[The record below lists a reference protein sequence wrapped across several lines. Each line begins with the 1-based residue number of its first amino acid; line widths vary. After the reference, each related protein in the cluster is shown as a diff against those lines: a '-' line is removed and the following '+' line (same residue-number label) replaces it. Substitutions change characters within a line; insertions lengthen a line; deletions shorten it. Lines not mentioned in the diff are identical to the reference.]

1 METCEMFCF
10 DHDLKIDIDLLFDFD
25 SHSTMKSYENYD
37 VMTLFDFDPVVDNYD
52 HVKHVKS
59 KEEFLK
65 TARQLRCFAQKHF
78 DFGTAGSFGGVDG
91 EFSASMMY
99 NIIYRLLTASEF
111 TSSKRYGADLGSG
124 SAMAIFSYFN
134 FGAGLRM
141 VGIEANEMRYLYS
154 VRLQELLSRS
164 TDFRNQLSRMSLLFH
179 GNAADILLERL
190 SIHPLFL
197 WVVYWFRQG
206 WSYNDIQ
213 AVALYL
219 NNVPNLEWII
229 VDLTFEDLKNFG
241 YVGKL
246 RSESKSYRG
255 RLNKSTN
262 TRTLYMHHVSQA
274 DDYYDRCS
282 NERSLGKEALLLKV
296 LGTENPIDHA
306 KLQIR
311 QIEGKYGS
319 RKRCKLK

>member
-1 METCEMFCF
+1 M
-10 DHDLKIDIDLLFDFD
+10 I
-25 SHSTMKSYENYD
+25 
-37 VMTLFDFDPVVDNYD
+37 
-52 HVKHVKS
+52 
-59 KEEFLK
+59 
-65 TARQLRCFAQKHF
+65 
-78 DFGTAGSFGGVDG
+78 
-91 EFSASMMY
+91 
-99 NIIYRLLTASEF
+99 ASEF
-111 TSSKRYGADLGSG
+111 TSSKRYGVDLGSG
-124 SAMAIFSYFN
+124 SAMAIFAYFN

-229 VDLTFEDLKNFG
+229 VDLTFEDFKNFG

-246 RSESKSYRG
+246 RSVGSEMSDVPVTSVTHSFMSYNSERQESAIE
-255 RLNKSTN
+255 
-262 TRTLYMHHVSQA
+262 VSA
-274 DDYYDRCS
+274 
-282 NERSLGKEALLLKV
+282 SLASEF
-296 LGTENPIDHA
+296 
-306 KLQIR
+306 
-311 QIEGKYGS
+311 
-319 RKRCKLK
+319 